1 MTTPST
7 TLTPA
12 PAGRA
17 RGTGKTLMIL
27 GSMSSAGKSLLVTAL
42 CRIYTRRGV
51 RVAPFKAQ
59 NMSNNA
65 AVCPDGGEIGRA
77 QALQA
82 AACGITPTVE
92 MNPVLIKPE
101 GDSRSQV
108 ILLGRPW
115 STLQAKTY
123 YEKKAALWEHVTA
136 SLDRL
141 RAEYDLII
149 IEGAGSAAELNLK
162 RGDIV
167 NMAVARY
174 AQAPVLLAGD
184 IDRGGIF
191 AQLLGTLWLLEP
203 EERALVKGLIVNK
216 FRGDL
221 ALFSDG
227 IQILEEKGGVPV
239 LGVVPYLR
247 DLNLPDEDA
256 VSVEQAIRFSAR
268 VSKPV
273 AHSVDIAV
281 LALPRIANFDDFDP
295 LKAEPGVNLR
305 YVRSPAELG
314 QPDAII
320 IPGTKSTLADL
331 AWLRQTGLAE
341 AVSDFVQAG
350 GAVVGICGGYQI
362 LGARIDDPG
371 RVESALDSLPGL
383 NLLPVITEFLPE
395 KATYQAQ
402 TTVRAGKGWLAA
414 LNGSTLAGY
423 EIHMG
428 ATVTESPW
436 LEINQRNGQSVQ
448 VLDGATSP
456 DGKIWGCYLHGL
468 FANDHF
474 RHAWLRSLGW
484 SGAAQALNQAESFQR
499 SLDTLADAVEAAL
512 NMDLL
517 EKIIYGETQ

>member
-1 MTTPST
+1 MT
-7 TLTPA
+7 A
-12 PAGRA
+12 
-17 RGTGKTLMIL
+17 KTLMIL

-42 CRIYTRRGV
+42 CRIYARHGV
-51 RVAPFKAQ
+51 RVIPFKAQ

-82 AACGITPTVE
+82 AAAGLAPCVD

-108 ILLGRPW
+108 ILMGRPW

-141 RAEYDLII
+141 RAEYDLVI

-191 AQLLGTLWLLEP
+191 AQLLGTLWLLEA
-203 EERALVKGLIVNK
+203 EERALVKGLVVNK

-221 ALFSDG
+221 TLFADG

-239 LGVVPYLR
+239 LGVVPYLHN
-247 DLNLPDEDA
+247 LNLPDEDA
-256 VSVEQAIRFSAR
+256 VAVEQATPLPA
-268 VSKPV
+268 
-273 AHSVDIAV
+273 AQTDLAV
-281 LALPRIANFDDFDP
+281 LAFPRIANFDDFDP
-295 LKAEPGVNLR
+295 LKAEPGVSVR
-305 YVRSPAELG
+305 YVRSLAELG
-314 QPDAII
+314 QPNAII
-320 IPGTKSTLADL
+320 LPGTKSTLADL
-331 AWLRQTGLAE
+331 DWLRQTGLAE
-341 AVSDFVQAG
+341 TVSAFARSG
-350 GAVVGICGGYQI
+350 GAVMGICGGYQM
-362 LGARIDDPG
+362 LGAQIDDPQH
-371 RVESALDSLPGL
+371 VEAPLDTLPGL
-383 NLLPVITEFLPE
+383 NLLPVTTEFLPE
-395 KATYQAQ
+395 KATFQAQ
-402 TTVRAGKGWLAA
+402 TTVLDGKGWLAS
-414 LNGSTLAGY
+414 LNGLTLTGY

-428 ATVTESPW
+428 ATLTESPW
-436 LEINQRNGQSVQ
+436 LEINQRNGGQQVQ
-448 VLDGATSP
+448 VQDGNISP

-468 FANDHF
+468 FANDAF
-474 RHAWLRSLGW
+474 RHAWLESLGW
-484 SGAAQALNQAESFQR
+484 RKGQNVITQAESFQR
-499 SLDTLADAVEAAL
+499 SLDTLADAVEGAL
-512 NMDLL
+512 NMEFL
-517 EKIIYGETQ
+517 EKIVWGN